1 MMAGTDP
8 STDWTE
14 DRKQRIRIAL
24 RDRSEQELQASRQAA
39 AAQGGAARL
48 DEDASHSVDDLS
60 QSDQAGELSGL
71 QDDAVAR
78 QAQVLAQIDELDL
91 AIREVAGPGAVV
103 AFGGDHYLVGVVAAE
118 LVVDGVVIEG
128 IAADSPVAAAIAG
141 KRAGEAFTVNGVEQR
156 LDLVV

>member
-1 MMAGTDP
+1 MDATTP
-8 STDWTE
+8 WTE

-24 RDRSEQELQASRQAA
+24 RDRAEQEFRASRQAA
-39 AAQGGAARL
+39 AAQAGAARL

-60 QSDQAGELSGL
+60 QSDEAGELSGL

-78 QAQVLAQIDELDL
+78 QARELAELDELDL
-91 AIREVAGPGAVV
+91 APREVAGPGAVV

-118 LVVDGVVIEG
+118 LEVDGVVIEG
-128 IAADSPVAAAIAG
+128 IAADAPVAAAIAG
-141 KRAGEAFTVNGVEQR
+141 KRAGETFTVDGRELR